1 VVFDDPLRDVNELD
15 VGGLGGLEEHF
26 PNAHNP
32 KADKGVKRE
41 PRRALSNE
49 GAWCN
54 PPDGLGTGRKA
65 ASRYPLAR
73 AGYGIR

>member
-1 VVFDDPLRDVNELD
+1 MVFDDPLRDVNELD

-41 PRRALSNE
+41 PPAGALQ
-49 GAWCN
+49 
-54 PPDGLGTGRKA
+54 
-65 ASRYPLAR
+65 
-73 AGYGIR
+73 